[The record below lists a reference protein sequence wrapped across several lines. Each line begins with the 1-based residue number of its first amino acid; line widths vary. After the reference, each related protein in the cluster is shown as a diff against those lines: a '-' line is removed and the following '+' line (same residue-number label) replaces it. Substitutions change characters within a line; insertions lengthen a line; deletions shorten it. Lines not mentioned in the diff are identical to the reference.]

1 MLYLEGAAHTLHTDI
16 IVEWFYLLWLFTTNK
31 GAHGGNFRNV
41 YDFADS
47 CKLNEYTLSPRN
59 IEKSTASRR
68 DGH

>member
-1 MLYLEGAAHTLHTDI
+1 MMRGGVVALIAKCYTWKAAAHMLHSDI

-47 CKLNEYTLSPRN
+47 CNKINLMYCKPL
-59 IEKSTASRR
+59 
-68 DGH
+68 